1 MTSKTLSL
9 KHKTF
14 CELYIKYKG
23 NGTKA
28 YIEVYKSKNIN
39 SAAVLASRLLKDV
52 NIIEYINYLN
62 DEIKSDKIAD
72 LQEIQIELSNII
84 RDKKNM
90 PKDKIAASKLLLES
104 QGELIQKL
112 KVDSDVKAKV
122 QNIFD
127 GIPPEKLIEMSDK
140 FEDYLTDDDEGVL
153 DHENWSGWQYNWIY
167 KKRNRRN

>member
-1 MTSKTLSL
+1 MANKTLSI

-62 DEIKSDKIAD
+62 DEIKSDRIAD

-84 RDKKNM
+84 RDKKSM
-90 PKDKIAASKLLLES
+90 AKDKIAASKLLLES
-104 QGELIQKL
+104 QGELIQKV
-112 KVDSDVKAKV
+112 KVDADVKSKV

-127 GIPPEKLIEMSDK
+127 GIPTEKLLEMADK
-140 FEDYLTDDDEGVL
+140 FDDYIEEEEDEEEAV
-153 DHENWSGWQYNWIY
+153 
-167 KKRNRRN
+167 K

>member
-1 MTSKTLSL
+1 MSNKSLSI

-28 YIEVYKSKNIN
+28 YMEVYKSKNIN

-52 NIIEYINYLN
+52 NIIEYISYLN

-84 RDKKNM
+84 RDKMSM

-104 QGELIQKL
+104 QGELIQRVKMNA
-112 KVDSDVKAKV
+112 DVRSKV

-127 GIPPEKLIEMSDK
+127 GIPPEKLLEMTEK
-140 FEDYLTDDDEGVL
+140 FDNYLEDDNEEGG
-153 DHENWSGWQYNWIY
+153 E
-167 KKRNRRN
+167 

>member
-1 MTSKTLSL
+1 MTNKTLNL
-9 KHKTF
+9 KQKTF

-28 YIEVYKSKNIN
+28 YMETYKCKNIN
-39 SAAVLASRLLKDV
+39 SASVSASRLIKDV
-52 NIIEYINYLN
+52 NIIEYINFLN

-84 RDKKNM
+84 RDKTCM

-104 QGELIQKL
+104 QGELVQK
-112 KVDSDVKAKV
+112 VNVNADVKTKV

-127 GIPPEKLIEMSDK
+127 GIPTEKLIEMADK
-140 FEDYLTDDDEGVL
+140 FDDYINDDEGVG
-153 DHENWSGWQYNWIY
+153 DNEN
-167 KKRNRRN
+167 